1 MHDRKSNYKTTK
13 SLKKVWNFHKKSI
26 PLHPISLL

>member
-1 MHDRKSNYKTTK
+1 MHSNKSNHEITK
-13 SLKKVWNFHKKSI
+13 SLQKVWNFHKKSI